1 MCFGQLGRDAWS
13 TPIRIILA
21 TVEVGPFASHE
32 GLDMFETEMR
42 EALVPKQ
49 ELLLRAGQVG
59 IGRIEDAWVWK
70 HTWESVNR

>member
-1 MCFGQLGRDAWS
+1 
-13 TPIRIILA
+13 
-21 TVEVGPFASHE
+21 
-32 GLDMFETEMR
+32 MFETEMR
-42 EALVPKQ
+42 KALVPKQ